1 MNLKSWYKVD
11 NNINGIIIVDKP
23 RGFTSHDVVNV
34 IRKIYGTRKVGHTG
48 TLDPDATGV
57 FPVCLGKATK
67 VCDMLTFSDKEYV
80 ARVRLGVVTDT
91 QDMSGTVLETSE
103 VNVNEEELLSA
114 VSEFIG
120 EIEQIP
126 PMYSALKVGGQ
137 KLCDLARKGIEVER
151 KPRKITIYEAEVSN
165 FDGVEFSVRVFCSK
179 GTYIRTLCHDIG
191 QRLGCGAAMSELRR
205 TKSSV
210 FSLENAHTLD
220 ELKTLAEKNEH
231 LSLLAPVDSV
241 FDYPKLTISDAVK
254 KRVCNGATGY
264 INAEP
269 GLYRTYDAEGV
280 FLCISKVI
288 ESGDGDKN
296 LIKLEK
302 AFY

>member
-1 MNLKSWYKVD
+1 MD
-11 NNINGIIIVDKP
+11 NSVNGIIIVDKP
-23 RGFTSHDVVNV
+23 KGFTSHDVVNV
-34 IRKIYGTRKVGHTG
+34 IRKIYSTRKVGHTG

-57 FPVCLGKATK
+57 LPVCIGKATK

-91 QDMSGTVLETSE
+91 QDMSGTVLETSD
-103 VNVNEEELLSA
+103 VNVNKDELLTV
-114 VSEFIG
+114 VSQFVG

-151 KPRKITIYEAEVSN
+151 NPRKITVYEAEVSD
-165 FDGVEFSVRVFCSK
+165 FDAKEFTLRVLCSK

-191 QRLGCGAAMSELRR
+191 QKLGCGAAMSELRR

-210 FSLENAHTLD
+210 FSLGNAHTLD
-220 ELKTLAEKNEH
+220 SIKESAGKNEH
-231 LSLLAPVDSV
+231 LDLLAPIDSV
-241 FDYPKLTISDAVK
+241 FDYPKLVISEQVK
-254 KRVCNGATGY
+254 KMVCNGAVGY
-264 INAEP
+264 VSANEGI
-269 GLYRTYDAEGV
+269 YRVYDGENT
-280 FLCISKVI
+280 FLCIAKVLSSEESK
-288 ESGDGDKN
+288 KN
-296 LIKLEK
+296 IIKLEK